1 MSTDPNEYIQERQQH
16 NMEAREHDI
25 HGTLETFK
33 IEKQEAGKFTIFPPM
48 LVNALAVIGGL
59 AVLWILADLLF

>member
-1 MSTDPNEYIQERQQH
+1 
-16 NMEAREHDI
+16 MEAREHDI